1 MAFNYSSAYKY
12 KNNGAKIGNILS
24 RAYDRYQ
31 DKKYPYVYYPS
42 GLKLY
47 QSVVSETNNY
57 GGLTNFFNPTNNVL
71 SIGNAVTKPCVYH
84 LAAVDLSSYTDKK
97 FYPTAVPPYTTSD
110 TSAPNIGFVG
120 ISATL
125 SQMISSGF
133 DTLLTNLTVYDD
145 SYDGTYSKS
154 NPRVKYNNNTRAV
167 GVYCT
172 SPNTIIYIQGGN
184 PQINTPSNG
193 YEYIFNLDCLIS
205 DYQVRSGDYPPVI
218 ISQYAPWILSN
229 VLDEIG
235 NYFAAVNTSCTP
247 TLYSNGFVNRWKG
260 FTDGFIG
267 FVCNRKKLVDLLNA
281 VGIPFTFDSNCQYQN
296 KDEFKD
302 YIPDG
307 QPQNPTDDGGEPYGD
322 NSSDDMDLPTVQLTP
337 TNVFSR
343 LSCCNVTNLNN
354 LSNFL
359 FTATFY
365 DNIKLLTNE
374 PLESLC
380 TIMYYPFDVYNH
392 STCGTDHR
400 LTLANVA
407 TPADV
412 ADLDG
417 GYNMALNM
425 GEIDVTPYY
434 GSYLDYSPH
443 TEIELYLP
451 YKGYVNLPTND
462 IMGKH
467 LKVTYMIDFY
477 SGAATILVFADT
489 QLVHVDSAQIGI
501 NIPIS
506 QSNAN
511 SRAIALTGAAVGAVG
526 TIAAGAIG
534 GVGAGA
540 AGVAMAAGQTAAQTA
555 APTASRLLSVAQNHV
570 DKGGSMG
577 GVGWLYAPQ
586 KCALIYNRPILAEP
600 KHYKALNGY
609 STSYSGLVSAY
620 KGFLQADVI
629 SGTTTATDSE
639 NAQILRLLQDGIFV

>member
-1 MAFNYSSAYKY
+1 MAFNYSDAHKY
-12 KNNGAKIGNILS
+12 KNNSAKIGNILS
-24 RAYDRYQ
+24 RAFDKYQ

-42 GLKLY
+42 GLRLY

-57 GGLTNFFNPTNNVL
+57 GGLPNFFNPVGNMSST
-71 SIGNAVTKPCVYH
+71 GNAVIKPCVYH

-97 FYPTAVPPYTTSD
+97 FYPTTVPPYTTEN

-120 ISATL
+120 ISSTL
-125 SQMISSGF
+125 GQMLSSGF
-133 DTLLTNLTVYDD
+133 DTLLTGLTVYDD
-145 SYDGTYSKS
+145 SYDGTYNTS
-154 NPRVKYNNNTRAV
+154 NPRVRYRDNSRAV

-172 SPNTIIYIQGGN
+172 SPASIIYIKDGIR
-184 PQINTPSNG
+184 QIDTPSNG
-193 YEYIFNLDCLIS
+193 YEYIFNVNCLIS
-205 DYQVRSGDYPPVI
+205 DYQVRSRNYPPVML
-218 ISQYAPWILSN
+218 SQYAPWILSQ

-247 TLYSNGFVNRWKG
+247 TLLPNGFVNKWSG
-260 FTDGFIG
+260 FTDGFVG
-267 FVCNRKKLVDLLNA
+267 FVCNRKKLVDFLNA

-296 KDEFKD
+296 KDEFGD
-302 YIPDG
+302 YIPGG
-307 QPQNPTDDGGEPYGD
+307 QPQNPTDDGGDLYGD
-322 NSSDDMDLPTVQLTP
+322 NSSDDMDLPTVQVTP

-343 LSCCNVTNLNN
+343 LSCCNKANINN

-392 STCGTDHR
+392 STCGADHR
-400 LTLANVA
+400 LTLANVV

-462 IMGKH
+462 IMGKR

-526 TIAAGAIG
+526 AIAAGAIG
-534 GVGAGA
+534 GIGAGA
-540 AGVAMAAGQTAAQTA
+540 AGVAMAAGKTAVQTA
-555 APTASRLLSVAQNHV
+555 APTANRFLNAAQNHV

-600 KHYKALNGY
+600 KYYKSLNGY
-609 STSYSGLVSAY
+609 STSYSGTISAY
-620 KGFLQADVI
+620 SGFLQAEI
-629 SGTTTATDSE
+629 INGTTAATDTE
-639 NAQILRLLQDGIFV
+639 NDMIFNLIRGGIYV

>member
-1 MAFNYSSAYKY
+1 MAFNYSGAYKY
-12 KNNGAKIGNILS
+12 KINGAKIGNILT
-24 RAYDRYQ
+24 RAYDKYQ
-31 DKKYPYVYYPS
+31 DKKFPYVYYPS

-47 QSVVSETNNY
+47 QSVVSDANRY
-57 GGLTNFFNPTNNVL
+57 GGLDTFFNPTGWTISTGTAL
-71 SIGNAVTKPCVYH
+71 TKPCVYY

-97 FYPTAVPPYTTSD
+97 FYPAAVPPYTTED
-110 TSAPNIGFVG
+110 TRQPFIDFVG
-120 ISATL
+120 ISSTYA
-125 SQMISSGF
+125 QMKSSGF
-133 DTLLTNLTVYDD
+133 DTLLTGLTVYDD
-145 SYDGTYSKS
+145 SYDGTYSTS
-154 NPRVKYNNNTRAV
+154 NPRTEYRQHSRAL

-172 SPNTIIYIQGGN
+172 APEVIRYTVGGN
-184 PQINTPSNG
+184 MVIDTLSSG
-193 YEYIFNLDCLIS
+193 FEYIFNLNALVTG
-205 DYQVRSGDYPPVI
+205 YQVCSGSYTPSTL
-218 ISQYAPWILSN
+218 SQYEPWILCN
-229 VLDEIG
+229 ILDEIG
-235 NYFAAVNTSCTP
+235 NLFAAANTSCNP
-247 TLYSNGFVNRWKG
+247 TLKSNGFVNTWSG
-260 FTDGFIG
+260 FTSGFTG
-267 FVCNRKKLVDLLNA
+267 FVCNRKKLVDFLNA
-281 VGIPFTFDSNCQYQN
+281 VGIPFTFDSNCKYQN
-296 KDEFKD
+296 KDQFKD
-302 YIPDG
+302 YIPGG

-322 NSSDDMDLPTVQLTP
+322 NSSDDMDLPTVQVTP

-343 LSCCNVTNLNN
+343 LSCCNIGNLNN

-365 DNIKLLTNE
+365 ENIKLLTNE

-392 STCGTDHR
+392 STCGADHR
-400 LTLANVA
+400 LTLANVV

-412 ADLDG
+412 ADLSG

-489 QLVHVDSAQIGI
+489 QLVHVDNAQIGI

-534 GVGAGA
+534 GAGAGA

-555 APTASRLLSVAQNHV
+555 APTASRLLSAAQNHV